1 MPKTDYLNDPDAP
14 RANALVVAVAAVV
27 LNERG
32 RVLLI
37 RRSDNGYWALPGGA
51 QDLGESTAQA
61 AIREVKEET
70 GIEVEI
76 VGISGIY
83 SDPKHVIA
91 YDDGEVRQEFSICLR
106 ARPTG
111 GAVRVSDESSQVEW
125 VDPRELAD
133 RQIHPTMRLRIQHG
147 LEANEPYIG

>member
-14 RANALVVAVAAVV
+14 RANALVVAVAVVV
-27 LNERG
+27 LDESG

-61 AIREVKEET
+61 AIREVSEET
-70 GIEVEI
+70 GIDVEI

-83 SDPKHVIA
+83 SNPRHVIA

-106 ARPTG
+106 ARPVG
-111 GAVRVSDESSQVEW
+111 GSLRTSDESSQVDW
-125 VDPRELAD
+125 VDPAELAE
-133 RQIHPTMRLRIQHG
+133 RRIHPTMLLRIKHG
-147 LEANEPYIG
+147 LEAQEPYIG